1 MTESENLMDWL
12 AQNWIWVVIFVL
24 FIGMH
29 LFGHGRHGGGGCCG
43 GGDDQKPADGAQP
56 GKDKPQGHQH

>member
-12 AQNWIWVVIFVL
+12 AQNWIWVVFFFL

-29 LFGHGRHGGGGCCG
+29 LFGHGGHGGRGGGCCG
-43 GGDDQKPADGAQP
+43 GGDEQKPADDPFGTALM
-56 GKDKPQGHQH
+56 G